1 MRVRIVV
8 KEGKLGFFTETGTFI
23 EGGQAIFALKQQLGL
38 AGLEVALDGP
48 VEQHR
53 HDDQPAQTYT
63 EQGQLS
69 HSHDEG
75 ETFHRH

>member
-8 KEGKLGFFTETGTFI
+8 KDGKVGFFTETGGFV
-23 EGGQAIFALKQQLGL
+23 EGVEQLIALQQQLGL
-38 AGLEVALDGP
+38 AGLNVQMDGP

-63 EQGQLS
+63 EQGQL
-69 HSHDEG
+69 HTHDGG
-75 ETFHRH
+75 ETHHTH